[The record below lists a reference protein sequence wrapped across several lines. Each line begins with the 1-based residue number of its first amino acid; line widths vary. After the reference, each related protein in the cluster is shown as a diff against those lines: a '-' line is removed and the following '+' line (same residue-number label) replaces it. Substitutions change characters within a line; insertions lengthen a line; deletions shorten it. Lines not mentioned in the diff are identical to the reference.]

1 MTLFESSHFSCPS
14 DSEKDHKK
22 YIINKNG
29 GDLSLSMCTYTIKD
43 RDNDPVYTLVYTCLT
58 SSMIISIDKILS

>member
-22 YIINKNG
+22 YIRNKNG
-29 GDLSLSMCTYTIKD
+29 GEYLSLSMCTYTIKD
-43 RDNDPVYTLVYTCLT
+43 RDNDP
-58 SSMIISIDKILS
+58 ILL